1 MFPRKIVLLC
11 IISVGITFVFF
22 DLRRTIGPSSSPMRE
37 GGPTWR
43 PSERPEDGGG
53 GVDAELRQTVLL
65 LSSVGRSGSSFL
77 GEVLASQARNMY
89 FYEPVRAM
97 PEGERGDSALVLAE
111 LRRYFHCE
119 LREGFLDLVKEPY
132 KAARHPATKGRARG
146 QVSTEEVQRL
156 CRKEPLRIIKT
167 IRTRLQWARELLD
180 DAELNLKVIHLVRD
194 PRGSAVSMAA
204 LDWKKGV
211 EETCSAIQQDLQLK
225 EEMER
230 KYPDRYFFVKYEEY
244 CLDPYSKTRQ
254 ILRFLRDG
262 DTGADQG
269 RDQERDREGGQ
280 LRDQEWDQRD
290 YQEGGQEEDQL
301 RNREWEQRNH
311 QEVDQL
317 GGQGRNQEGN
327 QRRDHDGGEGT
338 QRREREDEQKE
349 HQEGDQNEALAI
361 SRPPSASEDLP
372 AEVLLYLDSHVH
384 VTPATKRSPWTTARN
399 TSNVHQQWRSKIS
412 QTRLTKAEDAC
423 RDVILHLNYRL
434 FGSVALARNMSVPVF
449 DYYWPPAQ
457 P

>member
-1 MFPRKIVLLC
+1 MNNSTAGRPGSLPAGHLSSSYPSSLMARLQ
-11 IISVGITFVFF
+11 
-22 DLRRTIGPSSSPMRE
+22 GPSLSPMRE

-43 PSERPEDGGG
+43 PSEHPEDGGG
-53 GVDAELRQTVLL
+53 GVDAGLRQTVLL

-77 GEVLASQARNMY
+77 GEVLASQGRNIY

-97 PEGERGDSALVLAE
+97 PEEERVDSALVLAE

-132 KAARHPATKGRARG
+132 KAARHPATKGKAQG

-167 IRTRLQWARELLD
+167 IRTRLQWAQELLD

-194 PRGSAVSMAA
+194 PRGSTVSMAA

-211 EETCSAIQQDLQLK
+211 EETCKAIQQDLQLK

-262 DTGADQG
+262 AAGADQG
-269 RDQERDREGGQ
+269 RDQEWDQREYQEGNPEEDQ
-280 LRDQEWDQRD
+280 LRNQEWDQRD
-290 YQEGGQEEDQL
+290 YQEGDQL
-301 RNREWEQRNH
+301 KN
-311 QEVDQL
+311 QE
-317 GGQGRNQEGN
+317 RNQEGT
-327 QRRDHDGGEGT
+327 QKRDHNGGKGT
-338 QRREREDEQKE
+338 QRRKKEDEQKE
-349 HQEGDQNEALAI
+349 HQEGEQSEALDAI
-361 SRPPSASEDLP
+361 SPPPSASEDLP

-384 VTPATKRSPWTTARN
+384 ITPATKRSPWTTARN
-399 TSNVHQQWRSKIS
+399 TSDVHQQWRSKIT

-423 RDVILHLNYRL
+423 RDVILRLNYTL

-449 DYYWPPAQ
+449 DYYWSPAQ